1 MPEVILF
8 IKKHILLNVAL
19 LVVLFTLI
27 LLEFLNQKRSADR
40 LSPAKVTHLMNHDN
54 AKVID
59 IRSATLFKDGHIL
72 GATNIPYATLAD
84 KSKTLDKTKIQPI
97 VLVCANGQDSARAA
111 APLVKEGYNVRIL
124 AGGLNAWRDAELPLV
139 KD

>member
-19 LVVLFTLI
+19 LGVLFALI
-27 LLEFLNQKRSADR
+27 LLEFINQKRSADR
-40 LSPAKVTHLMNHDN
+40 LSPAKVTQLMNHGN

-59 IRSATLFKDGHIL
+59 IRSTTLFKDGHIL
-72 GATNIPYATLAD
+72 GSTNIPYTTLAE
-84 KSKTLDKTKIQPI
+84 KSKSLDKTKIQPI
-97 VLVCANGQDSARAA
+97 VIVCANGQDSARAA
-111 APLVKEGYNVRIL
+111 ATLSKEGYNVRIL
-124 AGGLNAWRDAELPLV
+124 AGGMNAWRDAELPVV